1 MAKIQNSIK
10 GLKDKIDEISPKVEQ
25 KEREYEAEKGR

>member
-1 MAKIQNSIK
+1 MTKIQNSIK
-10 GLKDKIDEISPKVEQ
+10 GLKDKIDEIFPKVEQ